1 MATEQVAEQVA
12 EHLEEAAKV
21 TRKID
26 QRVVGTFFGGF
37 AVGAFFGFVLGYRF
51 NREKIKAEAFKQ
63 SEEEVE
69 KIREMYA
76 TKVAT
81 AVPPKPTVEELMVER
96 GYSTKAV
103 EVEEVEEISARPL
116 RPPVP
121 ITEEEL
127 RERPLH
133 PTPTDPSKRIFRT
146 ELTEKDKHTNWSF
159 PREMAQRS
167 SDRPYIIHQDE
178 FANNDSEWPQ
188 VSYVYYAEDDVLT
201 DTDDSPIENRDEIIG
216 PGVLNRFGHGTDD
229 YNIVYVRNPVLE
241 LEMEICRSPGSYQEE
256 VLGLDPYESN
266 HDNSEEN

>member
-12 EHLEEAAKV
+12 EV
-21 TRKID
+21 TREID
-26 QRVVGTFFGGF
+26 QRVVGAFLGGV
-37 AVGAFFGFVLGYRF
+37 AIGAICGFVLGYRF
-51 NREKIKAEAFKQ
+51 NREKIKAEAFKK

-81 AVPPKPTVEELMVER
+81 AVPPKPSVEELMAER
-96 GYSTKAV
+96 GYSTKTV
-103 EVEEVEEISARPL
+103 VEEVEIPARPL
-116 RPPVP
+116 PPPVP

-133 PTPTDPSKRIFRT
+133 PTPTDSTQRVFRT

-159 PREMAQRS
+159 PREMAQRTA
-167 SDRPYIIHQDE
+167 DRPHIIHQDE
-178 FANNDSEWPQ
+178 FANNDSEWQQ
-188 VSYVYYAEDDVLT
+188 VTYVYYVEDDVLT
-201 DTDDSPIENRDEIIG
+201 DTDDSPIDNRDELIG
-216 PGVLNRFGHGTDD
+216 PGVLNRFGHGSDD

-241 LEMEICRSPGSYQEE
+241 LEIEICRSPGSYQEE

-266 HDNSEEN
+266 HDNSDET